1 MHGQTKQHP
10 KWVKHVSLRHLTFLW
25 RERSKCLS
33 SPRFLLCVVYYI
45 PAKVLLLVTFTFSI
59 NQLSKSRCHLHFLV
73 IFKGMVGFKSTFF
86 FKIPH
91 RKRIMQCR
99 PFSTCHANCPQIYP
113 GFSSVFPSGFSL
125 AMSYYFYFQSVLF
138 TLNLD

>member
-33 SPRFLLCVVYYI
+33 SPRFLLCVVYYT

-59 NQLSKSRCHLHFLV
+59 NQLSKSGCHLHFLV
-73 IFKGMVGFKSTFF
+73 TFKGMVGFKSTFF
-86 FKIPH
+86 FLRFHIGRGSCNADLSAH
-91 RKRIMQCR
+91 AMQIAPRYTQVSQVC
-99 PFSTCHANCPQIYP
+99 FL
-113 GFSSVFPSGFSL
+113 L
-125 AMSYYFYFQSVLF
+125 ASPLQRDF
-138 TLNLD
+138 